1 MNPDIYPDY
10 SHQHTCSC
18 KTTPCTSRN

>member
-10 SHQHTCSC
+10 SHQHTGSC
-18 KTTPCTSRN
+18 KTTPRTSRN